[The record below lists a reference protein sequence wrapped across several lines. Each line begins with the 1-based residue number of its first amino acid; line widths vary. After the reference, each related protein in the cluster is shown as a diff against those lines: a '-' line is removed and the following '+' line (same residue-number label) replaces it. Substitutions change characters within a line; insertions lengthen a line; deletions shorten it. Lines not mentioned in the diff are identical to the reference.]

1 MQNALGRGW
10 VYGSAWKEGK
20 RVGYR
25 ELVPQLGRYL
35 TSADEFG
42 ELNWDEIMKN
52 FESHGKADC
61 KYRAVDQSA
70 QAAVT
75 KTTDWGT

>member
-1 MQNALGRGW
+1 MEREEKGKECKMLLAEEGSMAVHGRRGKGLGI
-10 VYGSAWKEGK
+10 
-20 RVGYR
+20 GYR
-25 ELVPQLGRYL
+25 EFGPQLGRYL

-61 KYRAVDQSA
+61 KYRAVD
-70 QAAVT
+70 
-75 KTTDWGT
+75 